1 MTDDTRELFDP
12 EFLGQLRQLF
22 FKLRRRRRLNKRGL
36 QSTPS
41 AGITRE
47 FKDHRQYSPGDDY
60 RTIDWRIYAR
70 LERMFIRIFE
80 EVQEFHVHILI
91 DRSRSMYEPFGE
103 KRVVALRLAV
113 ALAYLSLINQHRV
126 SLMSIGDAA
135 HREMPPLK
143 GQGHINEILRALSM
157 MEFAGQTN
165 LVDCLKQFRPG
176 RDRRGIVFVV
186 SDLFGQSPEL
196 AKEALHQA
204 RMWPAETHVIQ
215 IMHPME
221 MDPQLEG
228 EIRLIDVETNE
239 IRRIWLNKRDM
250 VRYKQAFEEWLEDI
264 GQTCQASQLNHVPWT
279 TDLPFEE
286 MFINLLSR
294 GSALTGS

>member
-22 FKLRRRRRLNKRGL
+22 FKLRRRRRLSKRGL

-47 FKDHRQYSPGDDY
+47 FKDHRQYAPGDDY
-60 RTIDWRIYAR
+60 RAIDWRIYAR

-91 DRSRSMYEPFGE
+91 DRSRSMVEPFGE
-103 KRVVALRLAV
+103 KRFIALRLAV

-126 SLMSIGDAA
+126 SLMSIGDET

-157 MEFAGQTN
+157 MEFTGQTN

-176 RDRRGIVFVV
+176 RDRRGIVFLI

-196 AKEALHQA
+196 ATEALRQA
-204 RMWPAETHVIQ
+204 RMWPAETHVVQ
-215 IMHPME
+215 VLHPLE

-239 IRRIWLNKRDM
+239 VRRIWLNKRDM
-250 VRYKQAFEEWLEDI
+250 IRYKEAFDQWLEEI
-264 GQTCQASQLNHVPWT
+264 GQMCQASQLSHVPWT
-279 TDLPFEE
+279 TELAFEE

-294 GSALTGS
+294 GSTLVGN